1 MKKLLALLLALLM
14 LLSCAA
20 CSSSQPAE
28 SDKTEPA
35 QSDAATTET
44 GTTEA
49 AQPTAD
55 GHYYGGTLVVA
66 TKLEPTF
73 YQTNY
78 QWDGGVVYISHNIL
92 SKLCAWDE
100 DTKTIYPDLAE
111 SWDIADDLMT
121 YTFHLREGVKWH
133 DGEAFTAKD
142 VKWTFES
149 ILEYGDQAYTYSYV
163 KMIDSIETPD
173 DYTVVFHMAY
183 PCGTFVES
191 VGDYQGPDILPAH
204 IYEGTD
210 PYTNPANQSPIGTG
224 PFKFVEAKLGSYCKL
239 EANPDYYGDGPY
251 LDGVIYNFI
260 PDETT
265 AMTAMEAGEAGWMT
279 ATPSFAESDRLASV
293 DGMVVETRKTNIV
306 QWTQFNMS
314 EDAAR
319 PYISDVRVREAIC
332 WAIDNQSIADILYL
346 GYVKP
351 SDNWYTS
358 TVEWAVNRDVV
369 YPGYDVD
376 KANQILDDAGYERGA
391 DGYRFELTYRCFSTS
406 IFGTTDIPTLVAQN
420 LDAIG
425 IKLNVEKHEWAVR
438 AEYLDNNLEWDM
450 CSAGGSRGPD
460 PSSFAN
466 VWNTSSSNKSRYYN
480 DEVMNLFDEGSKYA
494 THEERAPYYKEIQK
508 YFSEDIPSY
517 NYIEYAYASP
527 HRADYINF
535 FWMPDCGNAADHMLN
550 TVEWTG
556 GELK

>member
-1 MKKLLALLLALLM
+1 MKRALALLM
-14 LLSCAA
+14 AA
-20 CSSSQPAE
+20 VMMVALVACGKQDE
-28 SDKTEPA
+28 SDP
-35 QSDAATTET
+35 T
-44 GTTEA
+44 GTPGSTSTNTTPA
-49 AQPTAD
+49 PVN

-111 SWDIADDLMT
+111 SWDISEDLMT
-121 YTFHLREGVKWH
+121 YTFHLRQGVKWH
-133 DGEAFTAKD
+133 DGEPFTSKD
-142 VKWTFES
+142 VKWTFDS
-149 ILEYGDQAYTYSYV
+149 ILEYGDQAYTYNYV
-163 KMIDSIETPD
+163 KMIESVETPD
-173 DYTVVFHMAY
+173 DSTVVFHMAY

-210 PYTNPANQSPIGTG
+210 PYTNPANQKPIGTG

-251 LDGVIYNFI
+251 LDGVIFNFI

-279 ATPSFAESDRLASV
+279 ATPSFAEADRLATV
-293 DGMVVETRKTNIV
+293 DGITVDTQETNIV
-306 QWTQFNMS
+306 QWTQFNLS
-314 EDAAR
+314 EEADR

-346 GYVKP
+346 GYVDP
-351 SDNWYTS
+351 SENWYTS
-358 TVEWAVNRDVV
+358 KVDWAVNKDVV

-376 KANQILDDAGYERGA
+376 KANQILDDAGYPRGA

-406 IFGTTDIPTLVAQN
+406 IFATTDIPTLVAQN
-420 LDAIG
+420 LDAVG
-425 IKLNVEKHEWAVR
+425 IKLNVEKYEWAVR
-438 AEYLDNNLEWDM
+438 AEYLDENLDWDM
-450 CSAGGSRGPD
+450 CSAGGARGPD

-466 VWNTSSSNKSRYYN
+466 VWNRSSSNKSRYYN
-480 DEVMNLFDEGSKYA
+480 DEVMRLFDEGTKYA
-494 THEERAPYYKEIQK
+494 AKEDRAPYYQEIQEHFAK
-508 YFSEDIPSY
+508 DIPCY
-517 NYIEYAYASP
+517 NYVEYAYARP
-527 HRADYINF
+527 HSAEYINF
-535 FWMPDCGNAADHMLN
+535 FWTPDCGNAADHMLN
-550 TVEWTG
+550 TVEWIG
-556 GELK
+556 GEVRE

>member
-28 SDKTEPA
+28 SDKTEPT
-35 QSDAATTET
+35 QTDAATTEN
-44 GTTEA
+44 GTTET

-111 SWDIADDLMT
+111 TWDIADDLMT

-293 DGMVVETRKTNIV
+293 DGMVVETQKTNIV

-332 WAIDNQSIADILYL
+332 WAIDNQSIADILHL

-425 IKLNVEKHEWAVR
+425 IKLNVEKYEWAVR

-517 NYIEYAYASP
+517 NYIEYAYARP

>member
-1 MKKLLALLLALLM
+1 MEQYTVTGM
-14 LLSCAA
+14 SCAA

-265 AMTAMEAGEAGWMT
+265 AMTAMEAGEAG
-279 ATPSFAESDRLASV
+279 
-293 DGMVVETRKTNIV
+293 
-306 QWTQFNMS
+306 
-314 EDAAR
+314 
-319 PYISDVRVREAIC
+319 
-332 WAIDNQSIADILYL
+332 
-346 GYVKP
+346 
-351 SDNWYTS
+351 
-358 TVEWAVNRDVV
+358 
-369 YPGYDVD
+369 
-376 KANQILDDAGYERGA
+376 
-391 DGYRFELTYRCFSTS
+391 
-406 IFGTTDIPTLVAQN
+406 
-420 LDAIG
+420 
-425 IKLNVEKHEWAVR
+425 
-438 AEYLDNNLEWDM
+438 
-450 CSAGGSRGPD
+450 
-460 PSSFAN
+460 
-466 VWNTSSSNKSRYYN
+466 
-480 DEVMNLFDEGSKYA
+480 
-494 THEERAPYYKEIQK
+494 
-508 YFSEDIPSY
+508 
-517 NYIEYAYASP
+517 SP
-527 HRADYINF
+527 
-535 FWMPDCGNAADHMLN
+535 CGRRRN
-550 TVEWTG
+550 G
-556 GELK
+556 C

>member
-35 QSDAATTET
+35 QSDAAATET
-44 GTTEA
+44 GTTET

-210 PYTNPANQSPIGTG
+210 PYTNPANQNPIGTG

-293 DGMVVETRKTNIV
+293 DGMVVETQKTNIV

-425 IKLNVEKHEWAVR
+425 IKLNVEKYEWAVR

-517 NYIEYAYASP
+517 NYIEYAYARP

>member
-1 MKKLLALLLALLM
+1 MKKLLASLLALLM

-35 QSDAATTET
+35 QSDAATTEN
-44 GTTEA
+44 GTTET

-293 DGMVVETRKTNIV
+293 DGMVVETQKTNIV

-425 IKLNVEKHEWAVR
+425 IKLNVEKYEWAVR
-438 AEYLDNNLEWDM
+438 TEYLDNNLEWDM

-466 VWNTSSSNKSRYYN
+466 FWGANSSNKSRYYN
-480 DEVMNLFDEGSKYA
+480 DEVINLFDEGTKHA

-508 YFSEDIPSY
+508 CLSEDIPGY
-517 NYIEYAYASP
+517 NYIEYAYARP

>member
-1 MKKLLALLLALLM
+1 MKKLLALVLALLV

-44 GTTEA
+44 GTTET
-49 AQPTAD
+49 AQSTAD

-210 PYTNPANQSPIGTG
+210 PYTNPANQNPIGTG
-224 PFKFVEAKLGSYCKL
+224 PFKFVEAELGSYCKL

-251 LDGVIYNFI
+251 LDGVIFNFI

-279 ATPSFAESDRLASV
+279 AAPSFAESDRLASV
-293 DGMVVETRKTNIV
+293 DGMVVETQKTNIV

-351 SDNWYTS
+351 SDNWFTS

-425 IKLNVEKHEWAVR
+425 IKLNVEKYEWAVR

-508 YFSEDIPSY
+508 YFSEDIPGY
-517 NYIEYAYASP
+517 NYIEYAYARP

-535 FWMPDCGNAADHMLN
+535 FWMPDCGNAAEHMLN

>member
-1 MKKLLALLLALLM
+1 
-14 LLSCAA
+14 
-20 CSSSQPAE
+20 
-28 SDKTEPA
+28 
-35 QSDAATTET
+35 
-44 GTTEA
+44 
-49 AQPTAD
+49 
-55 GHYYGGTLVVA
+55 
-66 TKLEPTF
+66 
-73 YQTNY
+73 
-78 QWDGGVVYISHNIL
+78 
-92 SKLCAWDE
+92 
-100 DTKTIYPDLAE
+100 
-111 SWDIADDLMT
+111 MT

-210 PYTNPANQSPIGTG
+210 PYTNPANQNPIGTG

-293 DGMVVETRKTNIV
+293 DGMVVETQKTNIV

-425 IKLNVEKHEWAVR
+425 IKLNVEKYEWAVR

-480 DEVMNLFDEGSKYA
+480 DEVMNLFDEGTKYA

-517 NYIEYAYASP
+517 NYIEYAYARP

>member
-1 MKKLLALLLALLM
+1 MKKLLALLLAFLM

-20 CSSSQPAE
+20 CSSSHPAE
-28 SDKTEPA
+28 SGKTEST
-35 QSDAATTET
+35 QSDAASTENGTTET
-44 GTTEA
+44 

-191 VGDYQGPDILPAH
+191 VADYQGPDILPAH

-293 DGMVVETRKTNIV
+293 DGMVVETQKTNIV

-314 EDAAR
+314 EEAAR

-425 IKLNVEKHEWAVR
+425 IKLNVEKYEWAVR

-480 DEVMNLFDEGSKYA
+480 DEVMNLFDEGTKYA

-508 YFSEDIPSY
+508 YFSEDIPCY
-517 NYIEYAYASP
+517 NYIEYAYARP

>member
-44 GTTEA
+44 GTTET
-49 AQPTAD
+49 AQSTAD

-111 SWDIADDLMT
+111 SWDIANDLMT

-210 PYTNPANQSPIGTG
+210 PYTNPANQNPIGTG

-293 DGMVVETRKTNIV
+293 DGMVVETQTTNIV

-351 SDNWYTS
+351 SDNWYSS

-425 IKLNVEKHEWAVR
+425 IKLNVEKYEWAVR

-517 NYIEYAYASP
+517 NYIEYAYARP

>member
-293 DGMVVETRKTNIV
+293 DGMVVETQKTNIV

-406 IFGTTDIPTLVAQN
+406 IFGTKDIPTLVAQN

-425 IKLNVEKHEWAVR
+425 IKLNVEKYEWAVR

-517 NYIEYAYASP
+517 NYIEYAYARP

>member
-1 MKKLLALLLALLM
+1 MKKLLALLLAFLM

-35 QSDAATTET
+35 QSDAAATET
-44 GTTEA
+44 GTTET

-191 VGDYQGPDILPAH
+191 VADYQGPDILPAH

-293 DGMVVETRKTNIV
+293 DGMVVETQKTNIV

-314 EDAAR
+314 EEAAR

-425 IKLNVEKHEWAVR
+425 IKLNVEKYEWAVR

-480 DEVMNLFDEGSKYA
+480 DEVMNLFDEGTKYA
-494 THEERAPYYKEIQK
+494 AHEERAPYYKEIQK

-517 NYIEYAYASP
+517 NYIEYAYARP

-550 TVEWTG
+550 TVEWIG
-556 GELK
+556 GEQK

>member
-44 GTTEA
+44 GTTET

-293 DGMVVETRKTNIV
+293 DGMVVETQKTNIV

-425 IKLNVEKHEWAVR
+425 IKLNVEKYEWAVR

-517 NYIEYAYASP
+517 NYIEYAYARP